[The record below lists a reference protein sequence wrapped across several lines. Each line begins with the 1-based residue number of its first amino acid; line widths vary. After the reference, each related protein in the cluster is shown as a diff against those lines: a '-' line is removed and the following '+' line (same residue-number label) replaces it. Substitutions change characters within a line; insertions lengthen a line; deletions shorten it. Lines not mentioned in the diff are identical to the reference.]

1 MQQRGSKYDNKFKEE
16 ALALVASG
24 VSITKAACRLRI
36 PKSTL
41 ADWVH
46 TQNEGDEDGVAARRE
61 IRRAQIKRCNR
72 IVDKSLRALDLKI
85 DGVAKSAKKMAEG
98 LDVLVKAAADGVISL
113 TDAELATL
121 REAVSDYSGV
131 GLRELS
137 GTIKEVAARQETL
150 EQHLGQSDESG
161 VQITFEDGEELFA
174 VASAVHCLWRC
185 ARRRKKLRRAYEG
198 RTAVSSIRWDTGAFY
213 APDVSGTERKP
224 PAARDAGTER
234 RRDVQR
240 HGQGVFVSERRA
252 AEIRLLPA

>member
-24 VSITKAACRLRI
+24 VSITNAACRLRI

-85 DGVAKSAKKMAEG
+85 DGVTKNARKMAKG
-98 LDVLVKAAADGVISL
+98 LDVLVKAAEDGVVSL

-121 REAVSDYSGV
+121 REAVSDYTGV

-150 EQHLGQSDESG
+150 EQHLGEKDGTG
-161 VQITFEDGEELFA
+161 VQITFVDGAEEL
-174 VASAVHCLWRC
+174 
-185 ARRRKKLRRAYEG
+185 
-198 RTAVSSIRWDTGAFY
+198 
-213 APDVSGTERKP
+213 
-224 PAARDAGTER
+224 
-234 RRDVQR
+234 
-240 HGQGVFVSERRA
+240 
-252 AEIRLLPA
+252 AE

>member
-1 MQQRGSKYDNKFKEE
+1 MQGAKSVEAVDVSEE

-24 VSITKAACRLRI
+24 VSITNAACRLRI

-46 TQNEGDEDGVAARRE
+46 TQNEGDEDGIAARRE

-85 DGVAKSAKKMAEG
+85 EGVAKNARKMTEG
-98 LDVLVKAAADGVISL
+98 LDVLVKAAEDGVVSL

-121 REAVSDYSGV
+121 REAVSDYTGV

-150 EQHLGQSDESG
+150 EQHLSEGAGANSEMQIKFVLPDEG
-161 VQITFEDGEELFA
+161 G
-174 VASAVHCLWRC
+174 
-185 ARRRKKLRRAYEG
+185 Y
-198 RTAVSSIRWDTGAFY
+198 
-213 APDVSGTERKP
+213 
-224 PAARDAGTER
+224 
-234 RRDVQR
+234 
-240 HGQGVFVSERRA
+240 SE
-252 AEIRLLPA
+252 

>member
-24 VSITKAACRLRI
+24 VSITNAACRLRI

-61 IRRAQIKRCNR
+61 IRRAQIKRC
-72 IVDKSLRALDLKI
+72 KSLRALDLKI
-85 DGVAKSAKKMAEG
+85 DGVAKNARKMAEG
-98 LDVLVKAAADGVISL
+98 LDVLVRAADDGVVSL

-121 REAVSDYSGV
+121 REAVSDYTGV

-150 EQHLGQSDESG
+150 EQHLSEGGGESA
-161 VQITFEDGEELFA
+161 QITFASPDEEAFA
-174 VASAVHCLWRC
+174 
-185 ARRRKKLRRAYEG
+185 E
-198 RTAVSSIRWDTGAFY
+198 
-213 APDVSGTERKP
+213 
-224 PAARDAGTER
+224 
-234 RRDVQR
+234 
-240 HGQGVFVSERRA
+240 
-252 AEIRLLPA
+252 

>member
-24 VSITKAACRLRI
+24 VSITNAACRLRI

-85 DGVAKSAKKMAEG
+85 DGVAKNARKMAEG
-98 LDVLVKAAADGVISL
+98 LDVLVKAADDGVVSL
-113 TDAELATL
+113 TDTELATL
-121 REAVSDYSGV
+121 REAVSDYTGV

-150 EQHLGQSDESG
+150 EAHLSEKEDAAPEINLQLTLVDPTKEVSDES
-161 VQITFEDGEELFA
+161 
-174 VASAVHCLWRC
+174 
-185 ARRRKKLRRAYEG
+185 
-198 RTAVSSIRWDTGAFY
+198 
-213 APDVSGTERKP
+213 
-224 PAARDAGTER
+224 
-234 RRDVQR
+234 
-240 HGQGVFVSERRA
+240 
-252 AEIRLLPA
+252 